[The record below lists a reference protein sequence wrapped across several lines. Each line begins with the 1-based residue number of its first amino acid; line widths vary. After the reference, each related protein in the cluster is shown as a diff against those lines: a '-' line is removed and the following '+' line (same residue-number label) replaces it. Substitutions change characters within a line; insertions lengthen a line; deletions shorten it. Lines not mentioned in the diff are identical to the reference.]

1 MLLGAGRQKKENGV
15 DYAAGIRVLKKTG
28 DRVEE
33 GDALAVLFAAD
44 EALFPEAERLL
55 AGSFEYSDFPPEP
68 RPLIL
73 GIVE

>member
-1 MLLGAGRQKKENGV
+1 M
-15 DYAAGIRVLKKTG
+15 DYSAGIRVLKKTG

-44 EALFPEAERLL
+44 ETLFPEAERLL
-55 AGSFEYSDFPPEP
+55 AGSFEYSDEPPEP

-73 GIVE
+73 EIVE